1 MAPDPQG
8 CSGWSGRR
16 RRIFHV
22 AQPTLV
28 LVMGGARPVATLWLF
43 YHHGDH
49 SAGWEALT
57 SWHCRCPPFRLFESV
72 SHVTLWPV
80 SSRCKTSHAS
90 LVRYMLESR
99 NGYQDS
105 KGLGGPLT
113 VASRVFSRVAIATKH
128 IPFCLFWETAHIF
141 VTCFLL
147 RYPLIAA

>member
-28 LVMGGARPVATLWLF
+28 LVMGGVRPVATLWLL
-43 YHHGDH
+43 YHHYDH

-57 SWHCRCPPFRLFESV
+57 SWHCRCPPFRLSESV

-80 SSRCKTSHAS
+80 SSRCLISHAPF
-90 LVRYMLESR
+90 VRYMLESR

-105 KGLGGPLT
+105 KGLGGLLT
-113 VASRVFSRVAIATKH
+113 AASRV
-128 IPFCLFWETAHIF
+128 
-141 VTCFLL
+141 
-147 RYPLIAA
+147 